1 MCDIAPELALMSR
14 VIKGTEGFTINP
26 SVPFFINPSVPFF
39 PFDVFPR
46 RVTAPLA
53 IGESRVISGRV
64 VNIDRTDF
72 DFGQNPPRI
81 RPTV

>member
-14 VIKGTEGFTINP
+14 VIKGTEGFT
-26 SVPFFINPSVPFF
+26 INPSVPFF